1 MAEKTAEIAVIGAG
15 SWGTA
20 LAFLLAGK
28 GVKVNLWGHREAH
41 ITALASDRENRRYL
55 PGFSFPEKLQP
66 QKDLSVALA
75 GADTVVMVVP
85 SHCMRAVFSQIIEHL
100 HPGVRIISATKGI
113 ENDSLQTMTEVMVS
127 LLADS
132 DISCDIPVGVLSGP
146 SFALEVVKGMPTLVS
161 IGFADV
167 NVAKE
172 QQQIFGTSFFRSY
185 TSVDVLGLELSGALK
200 NVIAIAAGMCDGLN
214 FGANARAA
222 LITRGL
228 AEITRLGVNMGAD
241 PATFAGLSGIGDL
254 ILTCTG
260 ELSRNRTVGFELGKG
275 KRLETVIAE
284 MKMVAEGVK
293 TTRSAWHLARSKGVE
308 MPITEQV
315 YQILYNDV
323 PCLDAVKKLLGREL
337 KAE

>member
-146 SFALEVVKGMPTLVS
+146 SFALEVVKEMPTLVS